1 MKGSSM
7 SNVFFEAADLF
18 SARRAGENILQSPVP
33 TVPGRVPSSIR
44 RTSHIDVLR
53 PHGISGDLLMVG
65 GGRDLK
71 TAESGHG
78 AAVREGSMR
87 LEISM
92 PALKVRSVSA
102 GGIEGKVQD
111 LAGANVFGGFR
122 RNLAAVA
129 AGSDQGSVGLSL
141 LDDVPVAAV
150 IASYVPFAA
159 GAVTAADRASFVQRL
174 GVCQG
179 WKEGGTVDISLAG
192 TGSVP
197 VHPGPQAPPL
207 LKVPGDP
214 LAWHIDEPPE
224 PGSVR
229 RLRRLDVWLDGD
241 VIVDGMFRD
250 THSDTHGRERV
261 IHEYRLRARVDPV
274 SLRILAITAEPRVLP
289 YQECPSVAQSAERLI
304 GESLTGLRRRVA
316 VEFSGVSTCTHLN
329 DMLRSLGDVPYLL
342 ELLRS

>member
-1 MKGSSM
+1 M
-7 SNVFFEAADLF
+7 SKVFFEAAGLF
-18 SARRAGENILQSPVP
+18 SARGAGEGIPQGPVP
-33 TVPGRVPSSIR
+33 AVPGRVPSSIR

-53 PHGISGDLLMVG
+53 PHGIKGDLLMVG

-78 AAVREGSMR
+78 ATVGEGSMR

-92 PALKVRSVSA
+92 PEQKVQSISA
-102 GGIEGKVQD
+102 GGVEGKMQD
-111 LAGANVFGGFR
+111 LAGANIFGGFR

-129 AGSDQGSVGLSL
+129 AGADDGSVGFTL
-141 LDDVPVAAV
+141 LDDVPVATV

-179 WKEGGTVDISLAG
+179 WKEGGTVETSLAG

-197 VHPGPQAPPL
+197 VHPGPPAPPL
-207 LKVPGDP
+207 LMVPGDP
-214 LAWHIDEPPE
+214 LAWHIDEPPKS
-224 PGSVR
+224 GSVR
-229 RLRRLDVWLDGD
+229 RLRCLDVWLDGD

-250 THSDTHGRERV
+250 THADDHGRERV
-261 IHEYRLRARVDPV
+261 IHEYRVRATADPV
-274 SLRILAITAEPRVLP
+274 SLRILAITADPRVLP
-289 YQECPSVAQSAERLI
+289 YQECPTVAQSAERLI

-329 DMLRSLGDVPYLL
+329 DMLRSLGDIPYLM